1 MSDDLR
7 DLYQEVILE
16 HARKPRNFRVIDEPG
31 AHRAEG
37 FNRLCGDRLY
47 VYVQIEDGIVKDL
60 SFQGTGCAISTASAS
75 MMTQAL
81 KGKRLEEAQAL
92 FQRFHHLVTVGEE
105 GEGAASGDA
114 AGAGA
119 DLGKLEVFAGV
130 REFPVRV
137 KCATLAWH
145 TLAAA
150 LEKRRERVSTE

>member
-1 MSDDLR
+1 MGDELR

-47 VYVQIEDGIVKDL
+47 VYVQVEDGIVKDL

-75 MMTQAL
+75 MMTEAIRGRPVAEVLAL
-81 KGKRLEEAQAL
+81 AA
-92 FQRFHHLVTVGEE
+92 RFRALVTGE
-105 GEGAASGDA
+105 GEAGTTESMGELAA
-114 AGAGA
+114 
-119 DLGKLEVFAGV
+119 LAGV
-130 REFPVRV
+130 RAYPMRV

-145 TLAAA
+145 ALRSA
-150 LEKRRERVSTE
+150 LEGASGHISTE